1 MTTVKATDS
10 NAESLLRR
18 TAVKA
23 DAQALE
29 VISVNRFKGVYATL
43 EKRSS
48 SAMDKSLRSLY
59 AIVTT
64 ELASIDENLRD

>member
-1 MTTVKATDS
+1 MTSIKATDS
-10 NAESLLRR
+10 NSESLQRR
-18 TAVKA
+18 AAVKA

-29 VISVNRFKGVYATL
+29 AISVNRFKGIYATL

-48 SAMDKSLRSLY
+48 SSMDKSLRALY

-64 ELASIDENLRD
+64 ELAAIDENLTD